1 MLQKK
6 KRNIKSISKNC
17 FSLEETFL
25 LKNQVRK
32 LLVEPQT
39 VTYYS
44 LVGSRMWYHVNI
56 IIVMLLQLQGDFL
69 VSNQE
74 KCFMCCSKPFSIF
87 FYFAKGKKMMMV
99 KIWILV
105 GCYNTLPLSLL
116 LIFNDC
122 HQETSFRKVYV
133 VS

>member
-1 MLQKK
+1 M
-6 KRNIKSISKNC
+6 
-17 FSLEETFL
+17 
-25 LKNQVRK
+25 
-32 LLVEPQT
+32 
-39 VTYYS
+39 
-44 LVGSRMWYHVNI
+44 NI

-74 KCFMCCSKPFSIF
+74 KCFMCCSKPFFNIF
-87 FYFAKGKKMMMV
+87 FTLLMAKKKKNVGQKMMMV